1 MRIKVHYDIFVKHKV
16 RFFSNVKPHL
26 MYFRFQMLLSFFNE
40 LDVFILQLSLYKLSY
55 PHTSY
60 NLLNSA
66 TVTSKESERSC
77 ICVLGVSPYNIQ
89 LAKLRHCNK
98 QGQWPVMYMYF
109 RSIHLISVNTIFR
122 VDFETVFHFIMC
134 NSKIKCKYL

>member
-1 MRIKVHYDIFVKHKV
+1 MHYDIFVKHKV

-77 ICVLGVSPYNIQ
+77 ICILGVSI
-89 LAKLRHCNK
+89 LSLSMR
-98 QGQWPVMYMYF
+98 F
-109 RSIHLISVNTIFR
+109 F
-122 VDFETVFHFIMC
+122 
-134 NSKIKCKYL
+134 